1 MSEYV
6 VTPEERDALV
16 RELIEHALKTLTIAG
31 RLGNTV
37 YDPRG
42 PLGKA
47 VAYGIEHLHG
57 ADSFQAKVAHALTN
71 LPVAEPAAEPSD
83 N

>member
-16 RELIEHALKTLTIAG
+16 RELISHALKTLTIAG

-57 ADSFQAKVAHALTN
+57 ADSFQAKVAHAL
-71 LPVAEPAAEPSD
+71 VAEPAAEPSD